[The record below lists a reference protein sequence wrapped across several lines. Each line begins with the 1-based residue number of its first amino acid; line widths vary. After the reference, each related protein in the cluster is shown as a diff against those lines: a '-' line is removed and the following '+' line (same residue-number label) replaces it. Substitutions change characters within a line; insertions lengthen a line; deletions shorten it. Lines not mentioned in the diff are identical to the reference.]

1 MSTPEKFL
9 MLFVILLL
17 GGVGYFGYVS
27 LVPSEERPAAANAP
41 PKPAPQAGPQHPE
54 EPPPQ
59 DPAGSRTEVAA
70 TTPAADVV
78 EATPPATKGPSGG
91 FKGRVIDP
99 NDNPLA
105 DVLVQ
110 AFRGPAAIPIA
121 TARVR
126 IDVDAHTDENGNFT
140 IEGLTPGDDYILVA
154 SHTQYAAGEAGP
166 LQVVTDEIREVAAI
180 KLKGGL
186 VVFGKVTDQGGSPLR
201 NASVSITDT
210 QLVANFREGKERKPF
225 KTVLTDEAGA
235 FRIENLTFK
244 NYEIAASLEGY
255 ETQVQTKTSFLE
267 DETGEKEWTFQLGK
281 ALSIEGLVRS
291 EDNAPLEGV
300 KVLANLYGNNK
311 YQSKGTAMSD
321 AAGHFSL
328 GGLADGFYMIQAS
341 KEGFSQ
347 ETRQR
352 EKAGTSD
359 LQIVMMPQGS
369 IEGRVIDDSNGKP
382 VTKFNLVVKKYREGK
397 VPSGTQATKAISDG
411 RGQFTVGSLDPDIYI
426 VYVVAEHYAVGES
439 KPVQVTRRQTVK
451 DVEIRLDAG
460 GSISGKVAD
469 NQGHPVGSA
478 KVKLNPNQ
486 FRNNPLME
494 IFGQL
499 AKDPA
504 SPDRITTTNAE
515 GEFLLEYI
523 SPGTY
528 QIEVDHP
535 NFSKSAIDDIEVVS
549 KQTASAGQITLAS
562 GGIVTGTVYG
572 EDGKPL
578 PGATVNAST
587 ETGFMKSARADDQG
601 VFHVRSLLPGKYN
614 LTINDWNA
622 PGANNT
628 NPLIKLVIAKY
639 STVEVF
645 VQEGRTTQ
653 QDLHLKR
660 NQ

>member
-27 LVPSEERPAAANAP
+27 LFPSEERPAVANAP
-41 PKPAPQAGPQHPE
+41 PKPAAPAPTQHPE
-54 EPPPQ
+54 EPPAQ

-78 EATPPATKGPSGG
+78 ESTPAATKGPSGG

-166 LQVVTDEIREVAAI
+166 LQVAADEVRPVATI

-201 NASVSITDT
+201 NVSLSITDT
-210 QLVANFREGKERKPF
+210 QLAPSFREGKERKPF
-225 KTVLTDEAGA
+225 KTVLSDEQGDYR
-235 FRIENLTFK
+235 FENLTFK
-244 NYEIAASLEGY
+244 NFEISASLDGY
-255 ETQVQTKTSFLE
+255 ETQVQTRTSFLE
-267 DETGEKEWTFQLGK
+267 EDTEKKYDFQLGR
-281 ALSIEGLVRS
+281 ALSIQGLVRS

-300 KVLANLYGNNK
+300 KVIANLYGNNK
-311 YQSKGTAMSD
+311 YQSKGTATSD

-397 VPSGTQATKAISDG
+397 IPSGTQATKAISDG
-411 RGQFTVGSLDPDIYI
+411 RGEFTVGSLDPDIYV
-426 VYVVAEHYAVGES
+426 VYVVADHYAVGES
-439 KPVQVTRRQTVK
+439 KSVQVTRRQTVK

-469 NQGHPVGSA
+469 NQGKAVAGA

-515 GEFLLEYI
+515 GEFLLEFI

-528 QIEVDHP
+528 QVEVDHP

-578 PGATVNAST
+578 AGATVNAST
-587 ETGFMKSARADDQG
+587 EAGFMKSARADDQG